1 MVKEEEK
8 VIFVCELDKL
18 HIEYRKCKDLSMR
31 LQIEEDIALLQKALT
46 ITEYGPD
53 DYLNKV

>member
-8 VIFVCELDKL
+8 VVFVCELDKL
-18 HIEYRKCKDLSMR
+18 RIEYRKCTDLSIR

-46 ITEYGPD
+46 ITEHGPD
-53 DYLNKV
+53 EYLDIH